1 MKKYLLLL
9 ACAATTVLA
18 QGPGGPA
25 NREAP
30 VTPVPFERILR
41 SNQEP
46 QNWLTYSGNL
56 NSQRHSGLTQVS
68 PENASN
74 LTLKWVFQS
83 RSLDK
88 HEVTPLVVDGVM
100 YTIQSPNDV
109 IALDAAT
116 GKAIWQYAHKPAEGT
131 RNPCCGNLTR
141 GVAILGDKLFLA
153 GLDAKMIALDAK
165 TGKELWNVQVADY
178 KQQYAM
184 TVAPLVVK
192 DKVIS
197 GVAGGEHGV
206 RGFLAAFDVN
216 TGKELWRFNTVPGPG
231 EPGYETWLGRTAN
244 PMTLTYMAEPPSGL
258 PVPMIPRRTSPCGAL
273 ATPVPTITATTA
285 LATTSTAPP
294 SSPSM
299 PTPASSNGIT
309 SSLRTTN
316 SIGMRPRFPFSPT
329 SNSTVAS
336 AKL

>member
-1 MKKYLLLL
+1 
-9 ACAATTVLA
+9 
-18 QGPGGPA
+18 
-25 NREAP
+25 
-30 VTPVPFERILR
+30 
-41 SNQEP
+41 
-46 QNWLTYSGNL
+46 
-56 NSQRHSGLTQVS
+56 
-68 PENASN
+68 
-74 LTLKWVFQS
+74 
-83 RSLDK
+83 
-88 HEVTPLVVDGVM
+88 M

-116 GKAIWQYAHKPAEGT
+116 GKTIWQYSHKPAEGT

-192 DKVIS
+192 DKVIT

-216 TGKELWRFNTVPGPG
+216 TGKEVWRFNTVPGPG
-231 EPGYETWLGRTAN
+231 EPGYETWLGKDGKPNDSYLHGGA
-244 PMTLTYMAEPPSGL
+244 PSGL
-258 PVPMIPRRTSPCGAL
+258 RVPMIPRRTSPCGAP

-285 LATTSTAPP
+285 LETTSTAPP

-316 SIGMRPRFPFSPT
+316 SIGMRPRFRFSPT
-329 SNSTVAS
+329 SIRTAAP
-336 AKL
+336 AKS